1 MKKILVILL
10 AVFMVI
16 APVKTFAASNASV
29 EVNVSGEV
37 KKGSNIEIL
46 VDVKNVDNLYAASI
60 DFTYNTNQL
69 EVESIKPTEYIT
81 KNIDNIMELG
91 GETNKNGDTAT
102 YSFTF
107 LGDVDVL
114 MESGT
119 LVKINAKVLNN
130 DKLSITKENMKIKLI
145 QKADGTVKN
154 YDYKFIGYNGQD
166 DSNSNLSNDSNTGSS
181 NNNVGSN
188 GTSNEKNDNS
198 QGSDNKKVSSNNS
211 NNSTNNGNEVSKDEN
226 LNKNNDENNSNGES
240 SSNSKDN
247 KENKDKNSNSNDSK
261 IEVSKNNI
269 ANVAYV
275 LIAIGVVGGVGY
287 YYYKFRKNKNKN
299 N

>member
-1 MKKILVILL
+1 MRKIITILL
-10 AVFMVI
+10 AYFMI
-16 APVKTFAASNASV
+16 MTPVKVFAENNVSV
-29 EVNVSGEV
+29 EAKIIGEI

-46 VDVKNVDNLYAASI
+46 IDVKNVDNLYAASI
-60 DFTYNTNQL
+60 DFTYDTKQL
-69 EVESIKPTEYIT
+69 GVESIKSTEYIS

-91 GETNKNGDTAT
+91 GEVDKNGDIAS

-107 LGDVDVL
+107 LGDVDGL
-114 MESGT
+114 MGSGT

-145 QKADGTVKN
+145 QKSDGTVKN

-166 DSNSNLSNDSNTGSS
+166 DSNSNLSNDSNAGSS

-198 QGSDNKKVSSNNS
+198 QGSDNKKVNSDSNNS
-211 NNSTNNGNEVSKDEN
+211 SNNGNEVSKDEN

-240 SSNSKDN
+240 SPNSKDN
-247 KENKDKNSNSNDSK
+247 NQNKDKNSNSNDSK
-261 IEVSKNNI
+261 SEIYKNNL
-269 ANVAYV
+269 ANVVYV

-287 YYYKFRKNKNKN
+287 YYYKFRKNKNKDN
-299 N
+299 

>member
-1 MKKILVILL
+1 
-10 AVFMVI
+10 MVI

-46 VDVKNVDNLYAASI
+46 VDVMNVDNLYAASI

-81 KNIDNIMELG
+81 INIDNIMELG

-154 YDYKFIGYNGQD
+154 Y
-166 DSNSNLSNDSNTGSS
+166 
-181 NNNVGSN
+181 
-188 GTSNEKNDNS
+188 
-198 QGSDNKKVSSNNS
+198 
-211 NNSTNNGNEVSKDEN
+211 
-226 LNKNNDENNSNGES
+226 
-240 SSNSKDN
+240 
-247 KENKDKNSNSNDSK
+247 
-261 IEVSKNNI
+261 
-269 ANVAYV
+269 
-275 LIAIGVVGGVGY
+275 
-287 YYYKFRKNKNKN
+287 
-299 N
+299 